1 MRQFPSSKA
10 HPELDALL
18 LATKGK
24 RMTKKEISAQKK
36 SWVIGEMLLSN
47 PDMSREEALRIYAEI
62 EE

>member
-1 MRQFPSSKA
+1 MRCKP

-18 LATKGK
+18 LATKDK
-24 RMTKKEISAQKK
+24 RMTKEERDAQRK